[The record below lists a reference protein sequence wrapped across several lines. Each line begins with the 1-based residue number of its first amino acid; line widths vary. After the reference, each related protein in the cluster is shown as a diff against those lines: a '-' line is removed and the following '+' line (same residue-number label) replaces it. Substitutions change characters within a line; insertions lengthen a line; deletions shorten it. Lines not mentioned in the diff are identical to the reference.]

1 MVSNLYSLEQNK
13 LLWSGVSKTFDPSSA
28 QNFMTDVSKAVAK
41 SLEKERV
48 VL

>member
-1 MVSNLYSLEQNK
+1 MVSNLPLTNK
-13 LLWSGVSKTFDPSSA
+13 LLWSGVRKTFDPASSQA
-28 QNFMTDVSKAVAK
+28 FMTDVSKAVAK